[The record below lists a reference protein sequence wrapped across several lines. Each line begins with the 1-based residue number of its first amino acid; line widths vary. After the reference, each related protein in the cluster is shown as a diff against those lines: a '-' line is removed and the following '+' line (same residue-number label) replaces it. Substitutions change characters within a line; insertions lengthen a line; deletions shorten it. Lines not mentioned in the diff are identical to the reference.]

1 MSDVPT
7 PTPEGAAALLDAP
20 PNPNGHVAEPF
31 EAKLLADLEGAIT
44 EKREAVTALEVERAA
59 AVGRIDAQLATQR
72 AALKRYED
80 TRKRLV
86 GEPLRVNRKPGRPRN
101 EDRVRVVPSK
111 VSPEKMSDIEAFV
124 RAWAE
129 DHEEFRQI
137 DIRSAPGSP
146 VTDSGKSSAA
156 FEQMRQANVL
166 RLARVD
172 GNNKFY
178 RLTRSAVAEQ

>member
-1 MSDVPT
+1 MAEVTRSSP
-7 PTPEGAAALLDAP
+7 PEPAAP
-20 PNPNGHVAEPF
+20 PSPNGHVSDPF
-31 EAKLLADLEGAIT
+31 EAKLLADLDGAIR
-44 EKREAVTALEVERAA
+44 EKRDAVIGLESERAKLDERLAVARAA
-59 AVGRIDAQLATQR
+59 A
-72 AALKRYED
+72 KRYED
-80 TRKRLV
+80 TRRRLV
-86 GEPLRVNRKPGRPRN
+86 GEPLRVAGRGAGRPKGPAKRA
-101 EDRVRVVPSK
+101 VPSK
-111 VSPEKMSDIEAFV
+111 VAPDTMAEIEAFV

-178 RLTRSAVAEQ
+178 RLTRSAVTEQ